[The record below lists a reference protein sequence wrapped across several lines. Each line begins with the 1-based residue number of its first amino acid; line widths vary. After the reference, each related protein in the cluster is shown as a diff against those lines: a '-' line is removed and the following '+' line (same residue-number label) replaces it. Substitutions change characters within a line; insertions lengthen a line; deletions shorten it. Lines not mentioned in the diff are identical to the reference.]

1 MFTWLS
7 TDGKIIF
14 INRALRSFA
23 FGFISI
29 VIGIYLKEIGINSL
43 LIGLF
48 LSASILGGAIFTLL
62 VGHFAPTQGIKK
74 MFLVSLFISLL
85 GISIFILTQNYIF
98 LIIASLIAF
107 MSPSGRELGPFLSLE
122 QAYLPSAVSGRNR
135 AKAFSYFNIVGDLSG
150 SFGTLLGALPL
161 FLQRNLAFGT
171 ITSYKALFILYL
183 ILNLI
188 AFFLYMRLS
197 EVKFEQTRVKMSDES
212 RKKVTK
218 LSLLFG
224 IDSFAGGM
232 ILDSIIA
239 LWFHTKFNVSLSVLA
254 PIFFV
259 AGLLEVFSFY
269 LSGKLA
275 QKIGLLRTMVFTHVP
290 SSLFLI
296 FIPFMPTFSL
306 AAILFLL
313 RQGLSEMDI
322 PARQAYVVS
331 VVKPEERAQAASV
344 TNVAKIVSS
353 SISPPIASKILLL
366 PLLSPFILAG
376 ALKILYD
383 LTLYFNFKHIKPI
396 D

>member
-48 LSASILGGAIFTLL
+48 LSASLLGGAVFTLV
-62 VGHFAPTQGIKK
+62 VGHFAPAYGIKK
-74 MFLVSLFISLL
+74 MFLVSLLVSLI
-85 GISIFILTQNYIF
+85 GISVFILTQNYIF

-122 QAYLPSAVSGRNR
+122 QAYLPSAVSSGNR
-135 AKAFSYFNIVGDLSG
+135 TKAFSYFNIVGDLSG
-150 SFGTLLGALPL
+150 SFGTLLGALPI

-171 ITSYKALFILYL
+171 ITSYKALFIVYL
-183 ILNLI
+183 LVNLVVL
-188 AFFLYMRLS
+188 FLYMRLS

-275 QKIGLLRTMVFTHVP
+275 QKIGLLRTMVFTHIP

-296 FIPFMPTFSL
+296 FIPFMPTFPL
-306 AAILFLL
+306 AAVLYLL

-331 VVKPEERAQAASV
+331 VVKPEERAQAASL

-353 SISPPIASKILLL
+353 SISPPIAGKILLSVF
-366 PLLSPFILAG
+366 SPFIAAG
-376 ALKILYD
+376 MLKIIYD
-383 LTLYFNFKHIKPI
+383 ITLYYNFKHVKPLE

>member
-1 MFTWLS
+1 MFSWLS
-7 TDGKIIF
+7 RDGKIIF

-29 VIGIYLKEIGINSL
+29 VIGIYLKEIGVNSL

-48 LSASILGGAIFTLL
+48 LSASLLGGAIFTLL
-62 VGHFAPTQGIKK
+62 VGHFAPIHGIRK
-74 MFLVSLFISLL
+74 MFLVSLFISLV
-85 GISIFILTQNYIF
+85 GISVFILTQNYVF

-122 QAYLPSAVSGRNR
+122 QAYLPSAVSNKNR
-135 AKAFSYFNIVGDLSG
+135 TKAFSYFNIVGDLSG

-161 FLQRNLAFGT
+161 FLQRNLSLGT
-171 ITSYKALFILYL
+171 IASYKTLFILYFL
-183 ILNLI
+183 INLVV
-188 AFFLYMRLS
+188 FFLYLRLS
-197 EVKFEQTRVKMSDES
+197 EVKFEQTRIRMLDES
-212 RKKVTK
+212 KKKVTK

-239 LWFHTKFNVSLSVLA
+239 LWFHTKFNVPLSVLA
-254 PIFFV
+254 PVFFA

-269 LSGKLA
+269 ISGKLA
-275 QKIGLLRTMVFTHVP
+275 QKIGLLKTMVFTHIP

-296 FIPFMPTFSL
+296 FIPFMPSFPL
-306 AAILFLL
+306 AAMLFLL

-331 VVKPEERAQAASV
+331 VVAPEERAQAASI

-353 SISPPIASKILLL
+353 SISPPIASKILLSTF
-366 PLLSPFILAG
+366 SPFILAG
-376 ALKILYD
+376 ILKIIYD
-383 LTLYFNFKHIKPI
+383 LTLYYNFKHVKPLG
-396 D
+396 

>member
-1 MFTWLS
+1 MFIWLS
-7 TDGKIIF
+7 RNGKIIF

-29 VIGIYLKEIGINSL
+29 VIGIYLKEIGVNSL
-43 LIGLF
+43 LIGLL
-48 LSASILGGAIFTLL
+48 LSTSILGGAVFTLL
-62 VGHFAPTQGIKK
+62 VGQFAPTHGIKK
-74 MFLVSLFISLL
+74 MFLVSLVISLI
-85 GISIFILTQNYIF
+85 GISFFILTQNYVF
-98 LIIASLIAF
+98 LILASLIAF

-122 QAYLPSAVSGRNR
+122 QAYLPSAVSSNNR
-135 AKAFSYFNIVGDLSG
+135 TKAFSYFNILGDLSG

-161 FLQRNLAFGT
+161 FLQRNLALGT
-171 ITSYKALFILYL
+171 IMSYKALFIIYL
-183 ILNLI
+183 LINLV

-197 EVKFEQTRVKMSDES
+197 EIKFEQTRVTMSDES
-212 RKKVTK
+212 KKKVTK

-239 LWFHTKFNVSLSVLA
+239 LWFHTKFNTPLSVLSA
-254 PIFFV
+254 IFFV

-275 QKIGLLRTMVFTHVP
+275 QKIGLLQTMVFTHVP

-296 FIPFMPTFSL
+296 FIPFMPSFPL

-331 VVKPEERAQAASV
+331 VVNPEERAQATSV

-353 SISPPIASKILLL
+353 SISPPIASKMLLFAF
-366 PLLSPFILAG
+366 SPFIVAG
-376 ALKILYD
+376 TLKITYD
-383 LTLYFNFKHIKPI
+383 LTLYYNFKHIKPL
-396 D
+396 DT